1 MIPYLSFV
9 AFPLGPL
16 TIQVWGL
23 MVALGFLLGGFAAA
37 WFAKKRGD
45 DPKVVWDLLVWV
57 AAAGM
62 IGGRIGHVLFYDP
75 AYYWA
80 HPIEI
85 FEVWRG
91 GLSWFGGLLLASI
104 VGIWFLRKRK
114 VDVWRY
120 MDIVAFGLPFGK
132 WIGRIGCFLIH
143 DHPGTATDFI
153 LGVQYP
159 DGIARHDLGFYLSI
173 NGFMLAMVMLWLSRK
188 PRPVGTYV
196 AVFSIWYGCVRFG
209 LDFFR
214 VIDVRY
220 FGLTPGQYFSMALF
234 GFGIGTLMWI
244 KNRSKKAQT
253 DKLQSER

>member
-1 MIPYLSFV
+1 MIPHFSLTT
-9 AFPLGPL
+9 FPLGPL

-23 MVALGFLLGGFAAA
+23 MVALGFLFGGFAAT

-45 DPKVVWDLLVWV
+45 DPKIVWDMLAWI

-91 GLSWFGGLLLASI
+91 GLSWFGGLALASI
-104 VGIWFLRKRK
+104 VGIWFLRRRK

-159 DGIARHDLGFYLSI
+159 DGIVRHDLGLYLSI
-173 NGFMLAMVMLWLSRK
+173 NGFVLAMLMLWLSRR

-196 AVFSIWYGCVRFG
+196 AVFSVWYGLARFG
-209 LDFFR
+209 LDFLRF
-214 VIDVRY
+214 IDVRY

-234 GFGIGTLMWI
+234 VFGIGTLMWI
-244 KNRSKKAQT
+244 KSRSKKA
-253 DKLQSER
+253 